1 MPTPSLKV
9 TIHHEDDKGN
19 VFTLLEPIRHICCM
33 DGRILELNIP
43 AGFASDGASVPRFF
57 WRAVF
62 PPGDTHALYAA
73 FVHDYI
79 YRTHPVGW
87 TKSMADRLFLELLIE
102 GGVPCKRAYRAYLG
116 VALFGRK
123 AWNEGGE
130 K

>member
-1 MPTPSLKV
+1 MPAPSLKV

-19 VFTLLEPIRHICCM
+19 VFTLLEPIELMRYQFGQYLH
-33 DGRILELNIP
+33 LEIP
-43 AGFASDGASVPRFF
+43 AGFKSDGASVPRLF

-87 TKSMADRLFLELLIE
+87 TKSLADRLFRVLLIE
-102 GGVPCKRAYRAYLG
+102 GGIPRRRAWMAYFG
-116 VALFGRK
+116 VKFFGFK
-123 AWNEGGE
+123 AWKEGG